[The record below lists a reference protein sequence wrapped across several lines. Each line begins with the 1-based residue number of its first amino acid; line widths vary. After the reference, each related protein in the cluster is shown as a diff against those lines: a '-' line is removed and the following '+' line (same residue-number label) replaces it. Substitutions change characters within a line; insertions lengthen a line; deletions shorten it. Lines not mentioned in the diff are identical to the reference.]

1 MFDAA
6 AGSYAE
12 SSYID
17 GIANLGTS
25 ENARI
30 VILRDAND
38 SVSSLT
44 VGNTANKWTEL
55 RLTSGSISGSGTA
68 QLLNTA
74 NAHGILTIDGADV
87 TVNAMNAPNGNIA
100 GSVDLNVNS
109 GSFTV
114 TTWTDFGNS
123 ASAVVKV
130 NQTGGTVEV
139 GKVRSGTNSGNGN
152 FWFGRAN
159 SGTATYNLSNG
170 TFTSYG
176 SLRLGSTSNTTGIFN
191 QSGGTVNV
199 TGNQDFSFGY
209 DSGSSGKYYQTG
221 GTLNTQRNIDLRR
234 SGAVLDIGGAVTAT
248 AAGIGVNIGT
258 TSGSSGEVILRE
270 GGILTTSY
278 IKKGS
283 GTASVTL
290 YGGTLRAN
298 TANAN
303 FLENLGTVAIGASGV
318 TFDTDYAIG
327 FTGTTF
333 SVPVGITA
341 FTLTGTGSLDL
352 SGVTIDLAA
361 MPTAPYTIAMAAG
374 SGSFI
379 GCPALTVNGE
389 PLSGGWKVV
398 KSADGKKITIK
409 RRKGVMIIAY

>member
-1 MFDAA
+1 MKLLHH
-6 AGSYAE
+6 SY
-12 SSYID
+12 STN
-17 GIANLGTS
+17 G
-25 ENARI
+25 
-30 VILRDAND
+30 VCPLR
-38 SVSSLT
+38 
-44 VGNTANKWTEL
+44 
-55 RLTSGSISGSGTA
+55 
-68 QLLNTA
+68 
-74 NAHGILTIDGADV
+74 
-87 TVNAMNAPNGNIA
+87 
-100 GSVDLNVNS
+100 
-109 GSFTV
+109 
-114 TTWTDFGNS
+114 
-123 ASAVVKV
+123 
-130 NQTGGTVEV
+130 
-139 GKVRSGTNSGNGN
+139 GTNSGNGN

-270 GGILTTSY
+270 GGVLTTSY
-278 IKKGS
+278 IKRGS

-290 YGGTLRAN
+290 YGGTLKAKA
-298 TANAN
+298 ANAK
-303 FLENLGTVAIGASGV
+303 FLENLGVVAIGASGV

-327 FTGTTF
+327 VTGTTF
-333 SVPVGITA
+333 SAPVGITA

-361 MPTAPYTIAMAAG
+361 MPTAPYTIATAAG
-374 SGSFI
+374 SGSFV